1 MNVSNEDEILSWTPR
16 YFNLL
21 MKGARHRKVDE
32 LEFMSYQ
39 ALFNA
44 KANNSKRITAKK
56 IFDAKKARRDID
68 NPEVKEEKKKE
79 MVQLNEAFKGIKPT
93 FIPKG
98 G

>member
-1 MNVSNEDEILSWTPR
+1 MDEDEILSWTPR

-21 MKGARHRKVDE
+21 MKGARHRQVDQ

-56 IFDAKKARRDID
+56 IFDSKKARREID
-68 NPEVKEEKKKE
+68 NPEVKEEKMKE
-79 MVQLNEAFKGIKPT
+79 MIKLNEAFKGFKPT
-93 FIPKG
+93 FIPKKG